1 MDGIEELKSLLCIGG
16 SASEE
21 EIIKSFDRIAELL
34 INHAIIRRGERSF
47 RIEEIEFYFYNN
59 QHRDLITYP
68 RITKPMQW
76 YRNAFF
82 GMEEKK
88 YCYKYPHPAVTTDC
102 VIFGFDG
109 NDIKVLLI
117 ERGIEPYKGK
127 WAFPGGFLNMD
138 ETAAEGALR
147 ELKEET
153 GLENAYIEQ
162 FNTYSEPDRDPR
174 ERVITIAHYALV
186 RIQEVKGGDDAAKAQ
201 WFPIDEVPQL
211 AFDHDKILRDAMR
224 KLRERIHFEPIGFEL
239 LPEKFTMKDLQ
250 ILYESILDV
259 KFDRRNFAKKMMH
272 YELLNQ
278 LDETVRPT
286 AKRDALLYSFN
297 KENYELFKKK
307 GFQLEF

>member
-1 MDGIEELKSLLCIGG
+1 
-16 SASEE
+16 
-21 EIIKSFDRIAELL
+21 
-34 INHAIIRRGERSF
+34 
-47 RIEEIEFYFYNN
+47 
-59 QHRDLITYP
+59 
-68 RITKPMQW
+68 
-76 YRNAFF
+76 
-82 GMEEKK
+82 MEENK

-109 NDIKVLLI
+109 SELQVLLI
-117 ERGIEPYKGK
+117 ERGIEPFKGK

-138 ETAAEGALR
+138 ETAGEGAMR

-162 FNTYSEPDRDPR
+162 FNTYSEPGRDPR

-239 LPEKFTMKDLQ
+239 LPEKFTMRELQ
-250 ILYESILDV
+250 ILYESILGV

-297 KENYELFKKK
+297 KDNYELFKKK

>member
-1 MDGIEELKSLLCIGG
+1 
-16 SASEE
+16 
-21 EIIKSFDRIAELL
+21 
-34 INHAIIRRGERSF
+34 
-47 RIEEIEFYFYNN
+47 
-59 QHRDLITYP
+59 
-68 RITKPMQW
+68 
-76 YRNAFF
+76 
-82 GMEEKK
+82 MEDNK

-109 NDIKVLLI
+109 RELQVLLI
-117 ERGIEPYKGK
+117 ERGIEPFKGK

-138 ETAAEGALR
+138 ETAGEGALR

-162 FNTYSEPDRDPR
+162 FNTYSDPGRDPR

-239 LPEKFTMKDLQ
+239 LPEKFTMRDLQ
-250 ILYESILDV
+250 ILYESILGV

-272 YELLNQ
+272 YELLNH

-307 GFQLEF
+307 GFQMEF